1 MWGSDEENAFQ
12 RSKELLQS
20 CDVLV
25 HYDQEKELILSCD
38 ASPYGIGVVLAH
50 RMEDGSERPIS
61 FASRTL
67 APAEKQY
74 SQLEKEAFS
83 VVWGVKKFHS

>member
-1 MWGSDEENAFQ
+1 MGSDEENAFQ

-20 CDVLV
+20 SDVLV

-38 ASPYGIGVVLAH
+38 ASPYGLGVVLQH

-74 SQLEKEAFS
+74 SQLEK
-83 VVWGVKKFHS
+83 KHCR